1 MQNAFDYQQKAFN
14 LCSQFTFRLAE
25 ILADVYWTHIKHT
38 EINQVGL
45 IYWKQCWMINLMRR
59 NRKQNN
65 NKAEMK

>member
-25 ILADVYWTHIKHT
+25 ILADVYRTHIKHT

-45 IYWKQCWMINLMRR
+45 IY
-59 NRKQNN
+59 
-65 NKAEMK
+65 